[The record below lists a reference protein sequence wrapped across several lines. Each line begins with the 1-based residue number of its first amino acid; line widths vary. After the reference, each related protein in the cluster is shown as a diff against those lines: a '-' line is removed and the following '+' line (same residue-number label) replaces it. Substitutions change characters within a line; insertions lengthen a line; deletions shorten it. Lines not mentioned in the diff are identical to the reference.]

1 MIANIELLGATC
13 SRVHD
18 LWQRVRTSLARL
30 GKQVDEV
37 VDLFRREQRAMR
49 AAMALLSATF
59 ALRFLARLA
68 RRTAARACCRPVAG
82 RGKVRVARVAAQ
94 PLRELGHLLGQLGEL
109 LGLGSELL
117 GLGGDLLGLGDDLRV
132 SLGELRVSLGHDG
145 LEKRDPPLDS
155 LFR

>member
-1 MIANIELLGATC
+1 MGANIELLGATC

-30 GKQVDEV
+30 GKQVDEM
-37 VDLFRREQRAMR
+37 VDLFRHEQRAMR

-59 ALRFLARLA
+59 ALGFLACLA
-68 RRTAARACCRPVAG
+68 RRTAARACCRPIAG

-109 LGLGSELL
+109 RGLGCELLGLGSE
-117 GLGGDLLGLGDDLRV
+117 LRV
-132 SLGELRVSLGHDG
+132 SLGELRVPLGHDG
-145 LEKRDPPLDS
+145 LEKGDPPLDS